1 MRHLQPCC
9 KGLSRRQANSPAAT
23 ATSVDAT
30 STPSTSTSGNKQKKK
45 KGRATKS
52 PPLASTSTDAD
63 MQDEYASY
71 FSCCKTVLAA
81 AKGPR
86 ALRATSSA
94 VAYVDSGCNGIF
106 LHDRQSFVK
115 FQPAAPNTTPV
126 IIGNGHPCD
135 IKGVGTVGVGYG
147 TLPAEYIPE
156 FEQSL
161 LGVSILTQ
169 PLSGSDVPKVAIFE
183 HDKMR
188 LLPIS
193 PALRGTLDSM
203 YATSK
208 PLLEA
213 DNRDGLYETT
223 LPSVKQAYAG
233 YRYKSAHFPD
243 LPSLVT
249 FLHRAWGHPSLEQMI
264 AIIRSN
270 AHGELPDG
278 VTEASVR
285 KYYPNP
291 CAECVIGTMAQK
303 PLPGV
308 SATEAN
314 KPGDIVQ
321 IDIKGP
327 LTDDDG
333 QPILTFSGYKA
344 YVCAVDKFS
353 KMRYVYLIRNNKRL
367 HHVVNKIILAQ

>member
-1 MRHLQPCC
+1 M
-9 KGLSRRQANSPAAT
+9 
-23 ATSVDAT
+23 
-30 STPSTSTSGNKQKKK
+30 
-45 KGRATKS
+45 
-52 PPLASTSTDAD
+52 
-63 MQDEYASY
+63 
-71 FSCCKTVLAA
+71 
-81 AKGPR
+81 
-86 ALRATSSA
+86 
-94 VAYVDSGCNGIF
+94 
-106 LHDRQSFVK
+106 
-115 FQPAAPNTTPV
+115 
-126 IIGNGHPCD
+126 
-135 IKGVGTVGVGYG
+135 GTVGVGYG
-147 TLPAEYIPE
+147 TLPAEYVPE

-169 PLSGSDVPKVAIFE
+169 PLSGSDVPNVAIFE
-183 HDKMR
+183 HDKMP

-367 HHVVNKIILAQ
+367 HHVVNKIILAYKQRGHQIQIIQTISHRGDQRPLWRK